1 MSRDIILSL
10 IDPDP
15 GQPRKHFQE
24 IGIKELAQSM
34 AENGLVQP
42 IMVRPSEGPRYVIV
56 HGERRWQ
63 AAKWLGWEYISAEV
77 REVTPDE
84 AHWLSL
90 VENLQRSDLSPIE
103 EANAYSERLEEGL
116 TQEQLGQRIGKT
128 QSYIAQKLRLLRLP
142 DDVQLAIANGEITEG
157 HARQLLRL
165 NDGAAQSSMC
175 RKAVDEEWTV
185 MRVRLE
191 VDEAMKQWPPD
202 SLAGF
207 VIRDFEQSG
216 KSHYENH
223 NESYPEE
230 LFPDTFLPPERVAY
244 VPMASIV
251 KDPNLDVRIKR
262 DPSYAEWL
270 SQIFITLPPVAV
282 FQINGQYFLS
292 DGWYRVMAAQLRSLK
307 DIEAR
312 IYKGSFETALL
323 YAAVANSRHGLA
335 LSQRELGRSVLTL
348 GDVQNQRQHE
358 A

>member
-1 MSRDIILSL
+1 MSRDILLSL

-15 GQPRKHFQE
+15 GQPRKHLHE

-77 REVTPDE
+77 RDVTPDE

-90 VENLQRSDLSPIE
+90 VENVQRSDLSPIE

-142 DDVQLAIANGEITEG
+142 DDVQLAIAKGEITEG

-175 RKAVDEEWTV
+175 QKAVDEGWTV

-191 VDEAMKQWPPD
+191 VDEVLKPKLWPPD
-202 SLAGF
+202 TPAGF
-207 VIRDFEQSG
+207 VIWHFEQSG
-216 KSHYENH
+216 KSRYENH
-223 NESYPEE
+223 SEPYPEE
-230 LFPDTFLPPERVAY
+230 RFPDTFLPPEKIAC
-244 VPMASIV
+244 VPIASIV
-251 KDPNLDVRIKR
+251 KDPNVDPRIER

-270 SQIFITLPPVAV
+270 SEIFITLPPVVV

-292 DGWYRVMAAQLRSLK
+292 DGWYRVMAAQLRGLM

-312 IYKGSFETALL
+312 IYKGSFETAQL
-323 YAAVANSRHGLA
+323 YTATANSVHGLG
-335 LSQRELGRSVLTL
+335 LSKRDLKRAWGLK
-348 GDVQNQRQHE
+348 
-358 A
+358 

>member
-1 MSRDIILSL
+1 
-10 IDPDP
+10 
-15 GQPRKHFQE
+15 
-24 IGIKELAQSM
+24 M

-42 IMVRPSEGPRYVIV
+42 IMVRPSGDSRYVIV

-77 REVTPDE
+77 RDVTPDE

-90 VENLQRSDLSPIE
+90 VENVQRSDLSPIE
-103 EANAYSERLEEGL
+103 EANAYSERLGEGL

-142 DDVQLAIANGEITEG
+142 DDVQLAIAKGEITEG

-165 NDGAAQSSMC
+165 NDGAEQSSMC
-175 RKAVDEEWTV
+175 RKAVDEGWTV

-191 VDEAMKQWPPD
+191 VDEALKPPD
-202 SLAGF
+202 SLAGY

-223 NESYPEE
+223 SEPYPEE

-244 VPMASIV
+244 VPMSSIV
-251 KDPNLDVRIKR
+251 KDPNLDLRTKR

-270 SQIFITLPPVAV
+270 SEIFITLPLVAV
-282 FQINGQYFLS
+282 FQNKRSILS
-292 DGWYRVMAAQLRSLK
+292 KRWIV
-307 DIEAR
+307 
-312 IYKGSFETALL
+312 
-323 YAAVANSRHGLA
+323 
-335 LSQRELGRSVLTL
+335 
-348 GDVQNQRQHE
+348 
-358 A
+358 